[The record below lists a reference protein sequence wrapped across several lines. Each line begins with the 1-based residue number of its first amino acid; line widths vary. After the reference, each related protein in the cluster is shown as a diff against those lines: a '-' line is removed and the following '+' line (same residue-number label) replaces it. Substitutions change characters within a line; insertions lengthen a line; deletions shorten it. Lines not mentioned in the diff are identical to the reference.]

1 MKGKTWGVMVVMVVA
16 VVGMW
21 EVKMCGAVSGADC
34 KEERRVAINACKPI
48 LYGKDPT
55 PACCERIRVTHI
67 ECVCPVI
74 TPKLAALVDVNRMV
88 RLIEGCGRNVPR
100 HYKCGSM
107 LSLSLSP
114 VSLCMSVSNTQRHD
128 AHYWSNAY
136 ANRAFFLILQV

>member
-107 LSLSLSP
+107 LSLSLSL
-114 VSLCMSVSNTQRHD
+114 SLSLPYLFVCLSQTRKDMTHTTDQMHMLTGFPS
-128 AHYWSNAY
+128 
-136 ANRAFFLILQV
+136 

>member
-1 MKGKTWGVMVVMVVA
+1 MGCDGGDGGGSGGYVGGEDVWSSEWGRFKMKGKTWGVMVVMVVA

-74 TPKLAALVDVNRMV
+74 TPKLAALVDVNRM
-88 RLIEGCGRNVPR
+88 IELVKGCGRRLPR
-100 HYKCGSM
+100 HYKCGSITF
-107 LSLSLSP
+107 P
-114 VSLCMSVSNTQRHD
+114 
-128 AHYWSNAY
+128 
-136 ANRAFFLILQV
+136 